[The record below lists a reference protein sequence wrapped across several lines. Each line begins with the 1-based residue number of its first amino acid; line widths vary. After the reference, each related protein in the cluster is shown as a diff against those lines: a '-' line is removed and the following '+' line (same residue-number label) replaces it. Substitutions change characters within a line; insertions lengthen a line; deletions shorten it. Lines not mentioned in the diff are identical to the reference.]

1 MDFKACFKVLKTTT
15 ACSHSS
21 AGYIWPCNRQV
32 AEPTSADA
40 ACARPFGEGEVVR
53 KPNAII
59 DILSKIQFELTTLN
73 DAARHDFAHKV
84 EYLEQMFERHENHK
98 DRAMELASQMHALM
112 NHIKQ

>member
-1 MDFKACFKVLKTTT
+1 M
-15 ACSHSS
+15 
-21 AGYIWPCNRQV
+21 
-32 AEPTSADA
+32 
-40 ACARPFGEGEVVR
+40 VR